1 MRASSVE
8 CPPKTHAGSDDLG
21 LSLSLDTSPMEKG
34 MFKNLAYNCHT
45 ITSRNLL
52 IASQV
57 HVSTIPFRRR
67 HFRSFLQAEKKGQ
80 HRLAES
86 LCQLCRTEADRR
98 QHLAAVLLEFLPK
111 SHPDKQRRGRMEQR
125 AQQTGA
131 GKKSIS
137 PVYADPAASRI
148 DPPDHPSNPNDSSDE
163 RAGSCKIFSLWDQ
176 YENGDRT
183 AKQLLRTCFELYRL
197 RDD

>member
-1 MRASSVE
+1 M
-8 CPPKTHAGSDDLG
+8 
-21 LSLSLDTSPMEKG
+21 
-34 MFKNLAYNCHT
+34 AYNCHT

-52 IASQV
+52 IASQI
-57 HVSTIPFRRR
+57 HVPTIPFRRR

-86 LCQLCRTEADRR
+86 LCQLCRTEADRH

-131 GKKSIS
+131 GRLTICLSLRYGVAFR
-137 PVYADPAASRI
+137 PRACVARLAAVNPSLVVIRRTRW
-148 DPPDHPSNPNDSSDE
+148 PPDCINGVD
-163 RAGSCKIFSLWDQ
+163 FSF
-176 YENGDRT
+176 R
-183 AKQLLRTCFELYRL
+183 
-197 RDD
+197 